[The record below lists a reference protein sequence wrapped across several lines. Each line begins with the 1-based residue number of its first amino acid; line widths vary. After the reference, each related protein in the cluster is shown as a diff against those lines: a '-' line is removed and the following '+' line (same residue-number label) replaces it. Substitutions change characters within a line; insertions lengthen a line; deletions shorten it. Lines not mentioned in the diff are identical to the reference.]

1 MRLSVGQ
8 GVEFAG
14 AKATQDGKFA
24 LGVLVV
30 DLNHAPDEELLL
42 LRSPSFPIVRL
53 CDGDAE
59 SLVAR
64 PFLLLRLF
72 LVLWAEMHVVLD
84 RRQILHRP

>member
-30 DLNHAPDEELLL
+30 DLNHASNEELLL
-42 LRSPSFPIVRL
+42 FRSPSFPIVRL
-53 CDGDAE
+53 CDGHGE
-59 SLVAR
+59 SLVAC
-64 PFLLLRLF
+64 PFLLLGLF
-72 LVLWAEMHVVLD
+72 LVLWAEVHVVLD
-84 RRQILHRP
+84 RREILHGP